1 MAGTYSQEIMHKVNQ
16 NDPSLTELNLVDNNN
31 NYGFAHRNFYS
42 DNSDDYSTLGAAI
55 ANNIHLKRLELDYL
69 IADFH

>member
-1 MAGTYSQEIMHKVNQ
+1 MHKVNQ